1 MPPISIVQVAAAAGG
16 AGGGLSAPGRGGGGS
31 GRGAVV
37 VMSAPGR
44 DGGASDRRSMVRGGR
59 RARTGGFARFWRA
72 DCWPRSSAGR
82 CVRGGVL
89 EAGDRG
95 RAVADAPGSGKGT
108 R

>member
-1 MPPISIVQVAAAAGG
+1 MPPISIVQVAAAAG
-16 AGGGLSAPGRGGGGS
+16 
-31 GRGAVV
+31 GAVV

-82 CVRGGVL
+82 CVRGGGL
-89 EAGDRG
+89 EGGGGGEGGPGAAGCGEGGRRG
-95 RAVADAPGSGKGT
+95 ARECAGSSAAGAGG
-108 R
+108 